1 MYTLLANP
9 PYDQDTWHFIV
20 PQARPTLP
28 RRRRDDDRIF
38 GKFIRFTP
46 EAITLD
52 ILQFPSNCVIHSD
65 DPDKFILVSSEKLQF
80 PEGGL
85 KIIKEYINRFM
96 KAGLFIND
104 TRIAFTTIA
113 TASWTCFMREAN
125 DDAELDDRIYHMGDI
140 GKIMGT
146 ANSEGFPTCRSFLNF
161 DVHEGAKRIGLLFS
175 AAEIDIQLDPKWYE
189 RPNIKTINYLGYK
202 DVLMM
207 HPDMDKDKTCPVEFR
222 KSMKKFTTTLDHSFS
237 VVGHSKPYSFG
248 WFNNEVIVLL
258 SSLGIT
264 DENLVTKQREYLRWI
279 EEASTD
285 TYKLAERV
293 LLDGL
298 EDEAISR
305 GIRKGVCDPLKV
317 LKEGQVFVRVTSRT
331 GASTLINGD
340 VLVVRNPCLHPG
352 DCLKLRAVDNQ
363 RLSHLVDRI
372 AFAPSVKHKHQA
384 ARALSSGGDLDGDK
398 FFLRADNCM
407 TYCHL
412 SISSPMITCAK
423 YRHSAISEKETDPP
437 NKKRPGGNVTRAD
450 LADHFSSYNNLG
462 LTKAMNLHQQ
472 WIRASPKG
480 AMSAECQELNA
491 LHSRAVDGAR
501 VRISDGLLTTP
512 TPQGKYILDV
522 LAQAAKEY
530 RANFGQRGAIDLG
543 TDTTSADDA
552 EDVLA
557 ELFKNKPNAVSEYE
571 LFNMALAFSRKFP
584 TTVEELNPYL
594 AHLDTGALAPCGR
607 HAISTT
613 LALTPME
620 HRRLWN
626 SLMTSDILTPR
637 DFQQCQVANR
647 LFSMQRLYSPAINSP
662 VTFFQHLKIALVQFT
677 RKLFALKVG
686 SRSFTFT
693 TAS

>member
-9 PYDQDTWHFIV
+9 PYDQDIWHFIV

-113 TASWTCFMREAN
+113 TASWTCFMREASN
-125 DDAELDDRIYHMGDI
+125 DAEPDDRIYHMGDI

-146 ANSEGFPTCRSFLNF
+146 ANR
-161 DVHEGAKRIGLLFS
+161 AKRIGLLFS
-175 AAEIDIQLDPKWYE
+175 AAEIDIQLDPKWVADIPDIENSSTVFSDGCGLMTKRFAIQVSKAKKIVFRNQRYTPTCF
-189 RPNIKTINYLGYK
+189 RF

-207 HPDMDKDKTCPVEFR
+207 HPDMDKDKTCPVEFL
-222 KSMKKFTTTLDHSFS
+222 KSMKKFTITLDHSFS

-279 EEASTD
+279 VEASTD

-384 ARALSSGGDLDGDK
+384 ARALSSGGDLDGGPG
-398 FFLRADNCM
+398 R
-407 TYCHL
+407 
-412 SISSPMITCAK
+412 SSPDFSHIWSRRQS
-423 YRHSAISEKETDPP
+423 YDYPP

-450 LADHFSSYNNLG
+450 LADHFASYNNLG

-501 VRISDGLLTTP
+501 VKIPDGLLTTP

-530 RANFGQRGAIDLG
+530 RANFGQRGAIDLD

-571 LFNMALAFSRKFP
+571 LFNMALAFPSFP

-647 LFSMQRLYSPAINSP
+647 LLSMQRLYSPAINSP

-693 TAS
+693 AAS